1 MATKAFSLFGV
12 FMALALLATLVVSVL
27 PGRNND
33 TASAAVAGLT
43 IVQST
48 FNPGASTRVT
58 ATFTTTA
65 SLATNAGT
73 VTLTFP
79 DGYTVAPTRAQIF
92 ISDVGIAVPVNPAID
107 PAIVGRAVTI
117 TIPDMDPG
125 TTSVND
131 PLSASVGAGHT
142 VLITGGIINPSSAG
156 TKTYKMV
163 SSKQGSVPA
172 ATAEIVVP
180 TRMTLSPTRG
190 ARGTLVT
197 ASGSGFSAGT
207 ATVFLDEN
215 GDTVL
220 DATEPIL
227 ASATVA
233 SNGTFSASFTATVGP
248 FVPDANTIGVV
259 DGRGA
264 PLLAAVKFI
273 VTRSI
278 SLTPSTGPVGTS
290 VTITLRDFGAA
301 DLPIA
306 ANSTTIGGVATVH
319 VSASPITVI
328 VPAGTPIGSQSVA
341 VTTVTADV
349 VRATFI
355 VAARDITVSPS
366 TGVVGGNF
374 TLAGTGFTANGTV
387 AAAAVNITSP
397 AGRPAPATP
406 GWNAAEVNIAS
417 DGSFTAVLP
426 LVVANLSAASRAGTY
441 TITVTDNAGIVG
453 TGTFTVPGRTL
464 TLSPTSSDRGTI
476 VTATGT
482 GYSATSV
489 VTVTYHRA
497 AAGTA
502 LSSSSGDFS
511 ADFVVPANAVV
522 GKNTVAAR
530 DARGVAGPTTVKH
543 TVARRAVL
551 TPDSGEASST
561 LQAGGWNYTANSA
574 MAFIIGGQA
583 AVPATGIVT
592 TDALGNFDVTLTVP
606 TTLRAGP
613 TVLTATDGG
622 GLAVNST
629 FTVLPVP
636 TSRTIATALPAAF
649 NTSAQLNSIFGL
661 DAAGASTVYNP
672 ARPAALNTLDTLVR
686 GDGYFVITNVDTTL
700 TIGSVSYTF
709 TTGVVRLI
717 GFIP

>member
-1 MATKAFSLFGV
+1 M
-12 FMALALLATLVVSVL
+12 
-27 PGRNND
+27 
-33 TASAAVAGLT
+33 
-43 IVQST
+43 
-48 FNPGASTRVT
+48 
-58 ATFTTTA
+58 
-65 SLATNAGT
+65 
-73 VTLTFP
+73 
-79 DGYTVAPTRAQIF
+79 
-92 ISDVGIAVPVNPAID
+92 
-107 PAIVGRAVTI
+107 
-117 TIPDMDPG
+117 
-125 TTSVND
+125 
-131 PLSASVGAGHT
+131 
-142 VLITGGIINPSSAG
+142 
-156 TKTYKMV
+156 
-163 SSKQGSVPA
+163 
-172 ATAEIVVP
+172 
-180 TRMTLSPTRG
+180 
-190 ARGTLVT
+190 
-197 ASGSGFSAGT
+197 
-207 ATVFLDEN
+207 
-215 GDTVL
+215 
-220 DATEPIL
+220 
-227 ASATVA
+227 
-233 SNGTFSASFTATVGP
+233 
-248 FVPDANTIGVV
+248 
-259 DGRGA
+259 
-264 PLLAAVKFI
+264 
-273 VTRSI
+273 
-278 SLTPSTGPVGTS
+278 
-290 VTITLRDFGAA
+290 
-301 DLPIA
+301 
-306 ANSTTIGGVATVH
+306 
-319 VSASPITVI
+319 
-328 VPAGTPIGSQSVA
+328 
-341 VTTVTADV
+341 
-349 VRATFI
+349 
-355 VAARDITVSPS
+355 AARDITVSPS
-366 TGVVGGNF
+366 IGVVGGNF
-374 TLAGTGFTANGTV
+374 TLAGTGFTANGNV
-387 AAAAVNITSP
+387 APAAVKITSP
-397 AGRPAPATP
+397 AGSAAPATP
-406 GWNAAEVNIAS
+406 GWNAAVVNIAS

-426 LVVANLSAASRAGTY
+426 LVVANLSAPSRAGTY
-441 TITVTDNAGIVG
+441 TITVTDNDGIVG

-489 VTVTYHRA
+489 VTVTYLRA

-522 GKNTVAAR
+522 GKNAVAAR

-561 LQAGGWNYTANSA
+561 LQVGGWNYTANSA
-574 MAFIIGGQA
+574 MAFTIGGQA

-686 GDGYFVITNVDTTL
+686 GDGYFVITNVDTTV

-709 TTGVVRLI
+709 TTGVVKLI